1 MFSNERKWAGYYVV
15 INNQKSNTESL
26 QFYKRATDED
36 LLFIDKF
43 NKDIDNIKMNY
54 AIHKSDEEKAIL
66 EIQQC
71 YREVTSYLDKRSDV
85 LDYCFTGFN
94 IMVNFDNGLT
104 AGITFND
111 LIVDNDSKVMSMQ
124 SINNSAVGNNN
135 NTYKSK
141 IVTLEPFTNE
151 LGSPEFDN
159 AANTIAKTNKNYVFQ
174 KI

>member
-66 EIQQC
+66 EI
-71 YREVTSYLDKRSDV
+71 
-85 LDYCFTGFN
+85 
-94 IMVNFDNGLT
+94 
-104 AGITFND
+104 
-111 LIVDNDSKVMSMQ
+111 
-124 SINNSAVGNNN
+124 
-135 NTYKSK
+135 
-141 IVTLEPFTNE
+141 
-151 LGSPEFDN
+151 
-159 AANTIAKTNKNYVFQ
+159 
-174 KI
+174 